1 MNLEQLNSKTIN
13 KINLYIENKQKL
25 ALKLNEKRN
34 EVNDLQVEYE
44 LEEQAYLV
52 DLNEGAISRMKEIKQ
67 DIAGLEIEI
76 RGIEVILNENSK
88 AKFILSDDDRQEL
101 SKSFS
106 KVCEKRDKLFND
118 FLKKKGEVIAAY
130 NKLKEE
136 HEDVNDLFLD
146 IITLVENNL
155 ERAEYR
161 QTKAAL
167 SNIQNGDIIQEVKD
181 MFEQCSTI
189 KSNPDWLF

>member
-1 MNLEQLNSKTIN
+1 MNLELLDSKTIN
-13 KINLYIENKQKL
+13 KINLYMENKQKL

-34 EVNDLQVEYE
+34 EINDLQVGYE
-44 LEEQAYLV
+44 LEEQAYLAN
-52 DLNEGAISRMKEIKQ
+52 LNEGALSRMEEIKQ
-67 DIAGLEIEI
+67 DISGLEIEI
-76 RGIEVILNENSK
+76 RGIEVILDKNSK
-88 AKFILSDDDRQEL
+88 AKFTLSDDDRQEL

-106 KVCEKRDKLFND
+106 KVSEKRDKLFND

-189 KSNPDWLF
+189 KSNPDWFF

>member
-1 MNLEQLNSKTIN
+1 MNIEQINSKTIN

-44 LEEQAYLV
+44 LEEQAYLT
-52 DLNEGAISRMKEIKQ
+52 DLNEGALSRMKEIKQ

-88 AKFILSDDDRQEL
+88 AKFILLDDDRQEL

-106 KVCEKRDKLFND
+106 KACEKRDKLFND

-136 HEDVNDLFLD
+136 HEDVNDLYLD
-146 IITLVENNL
+146 IIILVENNL

-167 SNIQNGDIIQEVKD
+167 SHIQNGDIIQEVKD

-189 KSNPDWLF
+189 KSNPDWSL